1 MSSSYIPI
9 IFYNNVGTI
18 KNTTSYKKL
27 KERINEAFPYIVYNE
42 EQYELFYYSEK
53 DQKMLKNQLMKLK

>member
-53 DQKMLKNQLMKLK
+53 EK